1 MLSHILKV
9 IIDVNKFFNC
19 SMNSLKNIDNLRRF
33 LLDFLLG
40 NHNIIFPRFLLE
52 VSEIKYFKEKA
63 KCLMFRT
70 QLNEG
75 LSTLYQ
81 NITTLHTAFEV
92 SLSHS

>member
-9 IIDVNKFFNC
+9 IIDVNNFVNC
-19 SMNSLKNIDNLRRF
+19 SMNSFKKHRQF

-40 NHNIIFPRFLLE
+40 NHNVIFLRFLLE

-75 LSTLYQ
+75 LSTICQ

-92 SLSHS
+92 GFSHS